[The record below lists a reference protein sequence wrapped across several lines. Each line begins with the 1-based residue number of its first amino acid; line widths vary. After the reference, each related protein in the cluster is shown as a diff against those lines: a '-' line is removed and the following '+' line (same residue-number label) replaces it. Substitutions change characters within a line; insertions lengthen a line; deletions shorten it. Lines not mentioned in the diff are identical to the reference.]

1 MMEVNL
7 NELVLSDLDSANRI
21 LEIALK
27 DVWNDQELEYD
38 VVIGQT
44 VSPIHIKRYG
54 DKFDDSITGQLARG
68 IWEFQQEIYR
78 AVAYTLHGV
87 ASIQKLSREE
97 IDQYNI
103 VFYISAGCTKADGD
117 LKPFLGL

>member
-27 DVWNDQELEYD
+27 DVWNDQEFEYD
-38 VVIGQT
+38 VVIGET
-44 VSPIHIKRYG
+44 VSPIHIKIYV
-54 DKFDDSITGQLARG
+54 DNLEDSITGKLARG
-68 IWEFQQEIYR
+68 ICEFQLEIYR

-87 ASIQKLSREE
+87 ASIQKLSMAE

-103 VFYISAGCTKADGD
+103 VFYISAGCTQPVVD
-117 LKPFLGL
+117 